1 MDFYKIE
8 AVRNGHGRIEIGP
21 SLRILK
27 SKDLM
32 IKGGKFYAFWDDA
45 NSIWCTDMY
54 RLYECIDN
62 DIQKFLEDKPE
73 FKHEKVN
80 YMRTYKSQA
89 AKEFEQ
95 YVRLL
100 PDNWHSLDDTV
111 TFLSE
116 KIGREDYKSRR
127 LPYDPQKGDISA
139 YEELV
144 NVLYFPEEREKI
156 EWAIG
161 SILCGE
167 SKDIQKFMVLY
178 GNAGT
183 GKSTIMNMIDHMFP
197 GYVTTFDSKA
207 LGSGNSSFSL
217 EPFENNP
224 LVGIQ
229 HDGDLSRIEDNT
241 KINSVVSHEMININA
256 KYKNIYAMRLN
267 CFLFVGTNKP
277 VKITDA
283 KSGII
288 RRLIDVHPTGETV
301 EQSRYEE
308 LCDIIAFETSAIAYH
323 CMQVYKSLGKRYYS
337 GYRPLDMMYK
347 TDPFFNFVDS
357 YYLTFKNQNSTTLK
371 QAYTLYKEWVDN
383 GGSDFKMTTYKF
395 REALKD
401 YFEEYHNRTKDATGN
416 DIQDFYNNF
425 KVDLFKDRM
434 RVIERHAVDKIR
446 LTIIPSLLD
455 DVLANMKAQYATR
468 DGKPQQAWESVR
480 TTLKDLDTSQLHYVL
495 MPENYIV
502 IDFDLKDENGKKSTK
517 LNLEA
522 AAKFPPTYTE
532 LSRSGGVHLHYIYD
546 GDIDLLGNIY
556 AENIEIKKFKGNA
569 SLRRK
574 LTKCNDVPIAHIR
587 DGLPL
592 KGEKMVDFKGIADEK
607 HLRNIIAKNLAKQIS
622 PNTKPSIDY
631 IYNALQ
637 QAYESGMHY
646 DVSDMRQAIVT
657 FAMDSTNQSDACL
670 KLVAKMKFQSE
681 EPTEDLDWDKIGL
694 SINGVSDMSTIE
706 DEIVFFD
713 CEVFPNLFLINWKKI
728 GEGKR
733 IHRMINPSPAE
744 VESLMQ
750 QPLVGFNCRRYDNH
764 MLYARMMGYSNEQL
778 YQLSRR
784 IIDAGKKG
792 PKDVFFKEAFNI
804 SYTDIYDYA
813 ATKQSLK
820 KWEIQLGIHHEE
832 LGLPWDQPVPE
843 ELWDKVAHYCD
854 NDVIATEAVW
864 NATQGD
870 WAARKILA
878 KIAGMTPNSTTNSLT
893 TRIIFGKDSREEV
906 QKELVYTDLSK
917 EFPGY
922 KFENGKST
930 YKGIET
936 GEGGYVY
943 ASPGVYGHVK
953 VFDVVSM
960 HPHSLI
966 ALNLFGKYTQRFKE
980 ILEARVAAK
989 HNDIEKLETL
999 LDGLLL
1005 EYVGDD
1011 ATRKA
1016 LVQALKIAINSVY
1029 GLTCASFDHLFKDP
1043 RNVDN
1048 IVAKRGA
1055 LFMINLKEEV
1065 EKLGYTVVHIKTDSI
1080 KVENPDERIT
1090 NFINEYGK
1098 KYGYEFEVEDEFD
1111 RVCLINDAEFIAYDM
1126 NENKWYPKG
1135 DRFKTPYTFKTLFTH
1150 EPITFDDLCLTC
1162 AVTSEI
1168 DLDFNEKKPS
1178 SIDMEKELDD
1188 ILKVRKYLSGN
1199 TLAAPSNKKIEMYK
1213 DVTDNQIELIKRR
1226 IADCHDYKFVGR
1238 VGRFVPVVEGCGG
1251 GLLVRKNGDKFDAV
1265 QGTKGYRWLE
1275 AEKVKGTDTESYIDQ
1290 SYWLNIASD
1299 VKDVMIE
1306 TLNKNIGH
1314 SCYNSIEEFLDAEAL
1329 PF

>member
-8 AVRNGHGRIEIGP
+8 AIRNGHGRIEIGP

-32 IKGGKFYAFWDDA
+32 IKGGKFYAFWDEA
-45 NSIWCTDMY
+45 NSIWSTDMY
-54 RLYECIDN
+54 RLYECIDS
-62 DIQKFLEDKPE
+62 DISKFLEEKPE
-73 FKHEKVN
+73 FQHEKIN

-127 LPYDPQKGDISA
+127 LPYDPAPGDISA
-139 YEELV
+139 YEELI
-144 NVLYFPEEREKI
+144 NTLYFPEEREKI

-161 SILCGE
+161 SILRGE

-183 GKSTIMNMIDHMFP
+183 GKSTVMNMIDSMFP

-207 LGSGNSSFSL
+207 LGSGNSAFSL

-241 KINSVVSHEMININA
+241 KINSVVSHEMININV
-256 KYKNIYAMRLN
+256 KFKNIYASRLN

-301 EQSRYEE
+301 EQRRYEE

-323 CMQVYKSLGKRYYS
+323 CMQVYDTLGRRYYS

-347 TDPFFNFVDS
+347 TDPFFNFVDA
-357 YYLTFKNQNSTTLK
+357 YYLTFKNQNNTTLK
-371 QAYTLYKEWVDN
+371 QAYALYKEWVDN

-401 YFEEYHNRTKDATGN
+401 YFNTYTNRAKDAAGN
-416 DIQDFYNNF
+416 DIQDFYQDF
-425 KVDLFKDRM
+425 KVDLFKDRV
-434 RVIERHAVDKIR
+434 RVIERHAVDKIK
-446 LTIIPSLLD
+446 LSVMPSLLD
-455 DVLANMKAQYATR
+455 DVLSNMKAQYATR
-468 DGKPQQAWESVR
+468 DGKPQSAWENVR
-480 TTLKDLDTSQLHYVL
+480 TRLCDIDTTQLHYVL

-502 IDFDLKDENGKKSTK
+502 IDFDLKDDEGKKSTK

-546 GDIDLLGNIY
+546 GDIDMLGNIY

-574 LTKCNDVPIAHIR
+574 LSKCNDIPIAHIR

-592 KGEKMVDFKGIADEK
+592 RGEKMVDFKGIADEK

-631 IYNALQ
+631 IYNALEE
-637 QAYESGMHY
+637 AYNSGMHY

-657 FAMDSTNQSDACL
+657 LAMDSTNQSEACL
-670 KLVAKMKFQSE
+670 KLVAKMKFCSE
-681 EPTEDLDWDKIGL
+681 EPTEDVDWLNAPIT
-694 SINGVSDMSTIE
+694 NVE

-733 IHRMINPSPAE
+733 MHRMINPTPAE
-744 VESLMQ
+744 VEALMQ
-750 QPLVGFNCRRYDNH
+750 HPLVGFNCRRYDNH
-764 MLYARMMGYSNEQL
+764 MLYGRMMGYSNEQL
-778 YQLSRR
+778 YYLSQK
-784 IIDAGKKG
+784 IINAGKKG
-792 PKDVFFKEAFNI
+792 PKDCFFKEAYNI

-832 LGLPWDQPVPE
+832 LGLPWDKPVPKD
-843 ELWDKVAHYCD
+843 LWEKVARYCD
-854 NDVIATEAVW
+854 NDVYATEAVW

-878 KIAGMTPNSTTNSLT
+878 KLAGMTPNTPTNTLT
-893 TRIIFGKDSREEV
+893 TRIIFGKDSYEQV
-906 QKELVYTDLSK
+906 QAELQYTDLSK

-922 KFENGKST
+922 KFENGKSF
-930 YKGIET
+930 YKGFEV
-936 GEGGYVY
+936 GEGGFVY
-943 ASPGVYGHVK
+943 AEPGVYGHVK

-980 ILEARVAAK
+980 ILQARVAAK
-989 HNDIEKLETL
+989 HNDIDALETL

-1005 EYVGDD
+1005 EYVQDD
-1011 ATRKA
+1011 VTRKA

-1029 GLTCASFDHLFKDP
+1029 GLTCASFDHIFKDK

-1065 EKLGYTVVHIKTDSI
+1065 EKRGFKVVHIKTDSI
-1080 KVENPDERIT
+1080 KIENPTPEIEE
-1090 NFINEYGK
+1090 FVNEYGK

-1111 RVCLINDAEFIAYDM
+1111 RVCLINNAEFIAYDM
-1126 NENKWYPKG
+1126 NHNEWFPKG
-1135 DRFKTPYTFKTLFTH
+1135 DRFKTPYTFKTLFSH
-1150 EPITFDDLCLTC
+1150 EPITFDDLCMTC
-1162 AVTSEI
+1162 SVTSEI
-1168 DLDFNEKKPS
+1168 DLDFNENKNS
-1178 SIDMEKELDD
+1178 TEELEKALDD
-1188 ILKVRKYLSGN
+1188 IAKVRKYLSGA
-1199 TLAAPSNKKIEMYK
+1199 TLTSPSKKKIDLYK
-1213 DVTDNQIELIKRR
+1213 DVTDNDIEQLKSQIAKE
-1226 IADCHDYKFVGR
+1226 HDYRFVGR
-1238 VGRFVPVVEGCGG
+1238 VGRFVPIKLGYGG
-1251 GLLVRKNGDKFDAV
+1251 ALLVRRNGDKFDAV
-1265 QGTKGYRWLE
+1265 QGTKGYRWME
-1275 AEKVKGTDTESYIDQ
+1275 AENVRGTDMESNIDT
-1290 SYWLNIASD
+1290 SYWVTEANNVYAE
-1299 VKDVMIE
+1299 MQE
-1306 TLNKNIGH
+1306 ALNKNLGH
-1314 SCYNSIEEFLDAEAL
+1314 SCYNSVEEFLDAEAL

>member
-1 MDFYKIE
+1 MDFYTIE
-8 AVRNGHGRIEIGP
+8 AIRNGHGRIEISP
-21 SLRILK
+21 SLRVIK

-127 LPYDPQKGDISA
+127 LPYDPKKGDISA

-183 GKSTIMNMIDHMFP
+183 GKSTIMNMIDDMFP

-267 CFLFVGTNKP
+267 CFLFIGTNKP

-323 CMQVYKSLGKRYYS
+323 CMQVYKSLGRRYYS

-347 TDPFFNFVDS
+347 TDPFFNFVDA
-357 YYLTFKNQNSTTLK
+357 YYLTFKNQDSTTLK
-371 QAYTLYKEWVDN
+371 QAYALYKEWVDN
-383 GGSDFKMTTYKF
+383 GGSDFKMTSYKF

-401 YFEEYHNRTKDATGN
+401 YFLEYINRTTDAVGVEVC
-416 DIQDFYNNF
+416 DLYKGF
-425 KVDLFKDRM
+425 KVDLFKDRV
-434 RVIERHAVDKIR
+434 RIIERNAVDKII
-446 LTIIPSLLD
+446 LTVHTLSVLD
-455 DVLANMKAQYATR
+455 DILADCFAQYATR
-468 DGKPQQAWESVR
+468 DGKPQCAWDNVR
-480 TTLKDLDTSQLHYVL
+480 TKLRNIDPTRQHYVKP
-495 MPENYIV
+495 PENLIV
-502 IDFDLKDENGKKSTK
+502 IDFDLKDENGNKSTK

-532 LSRSGGVHLHYIYD
+532 LSRSGGVHLHYYYD
-546 GDIDLLGNIY
+546 GDINLLGDIY
-556 AENIEIKKFKGNA
+556 AEHIEIKKFKGGS

-574 LTKCNDVPIAHIR
+574 LTKCNDIPIAHIR

-592 KGEKMVDFKGIADEK
+592 KGEKMVDFKGINDEK

-622 PNTKPSIDY
+622 PNTKPSIDF
-631 IYNALQ
+631 IYNALE

-646 DVSDMRQAIVT
+646 DVSDMRQAIVLL
-657 FAMDSTNQSDACL
+657 AMSSTNQSDACL
-670 KLVAKMKFQSE
+670 KLVAKMKFCSE
-681 EPTEDLDWDKIGL
+681 EPSEDINWDDVKNLDSKINVEEDL
-694 SINGVSDMSTIE
+694 
-706 DEIVFFD
+706 VFYD
-713 CEVFPNLFLINWKKI
+713 VEVFPNLFLVNWKKI

-733 IHRMINPSPAE
+733 MHRMINPTPQEIEQLIS
-744 VESLMQ
+744 M
-750 QPLVGFNCRRYDNH
+750 PLVGYNCRRYDNH
-764 MLYARMMGYSNEQL
+764 ICYARMMGYTNEQL
-778 YQLSRR
+778 YNLSQK
-784 IIDAGKKG
+784 IINAGKKG
-792 PKDVFFKEAFNI
+792 PKDCFFKEAYNI

-813 ATKQSLK
+813 TKKQSLK
-820 KWEIQLGIHHEE
+820 KWEIELGIHHEE

-854 NDVIATEAVW
+854 NDVYATEAVW

-893 TRIIFGKDSREEV
+893 TRIIFGKDSYEQV
-906 QKELVYTDLSK
+906 QSELKYTDLS
-917 EFPGY
+917 EMFPGY
-922 KFENGKST
+922 KFEKGKSF
-930 YKGIET
+930 YKGYEV
-936 GEGGYVY
+936 GEGGFVY
-943 ASPGVYGHVK
+943 AEPGVHGRCK

-966 ALNLFGKYTQRFKE
+966 ALNMFGKYTSRFKE
-980 ILEARVAAK
+980 ILDARVAAK
-989 HNDIEKLETL
+989 HDDLEALNAL

-1005 EYVGDD
+1005 EYMDRGEEIK
-1011 ATRKA
+1011 AA
-1016 LVQALKIAINSVY
+1016 LVLALKIAINSVY
-1029 GLTCASFDHLFKDP
+1029 GLTCAQFDHIFRDK

-1055 LFMINLKEEV
+1055 LFMIDLKEEV
-1065 EKLGYTVVHIKTDSI
+1065 EKLGYRVVHIKTDSI
-1080 KVENPDERIT
+1080 KVENPDEFIE

-1098 KYGYEFEVEDEFD
+1098 KYGYEFEVEDEFQ
-1111 RVCLINDAEFIAYDM
+1111 RICLINNAEFIAYDDRK
-1126 NENKWYPKG
+1126 NEWRPKG
-1135 DRFKTPYTFKTLFTH
+1135 DRFKTPYILKTIFTKEDLEFK
-1150 EPITFDDLCLTC
+1150 DLCLT
-1162 AVTSEI
+1162 ASVTSEI
-1168 DLDFNEKKPS
+1168 DLDFNENLPDS
-1178 SIDMEKELDD
+1178 AALDKELDD
-1188 ILKVRKYLSGN
+1188 ILKVRKYLAGM
-1199 TLAAPSNKKIEMYK
+1199 TLAAPSKKKIELYGN
-1213 DVTDNQIELIKRR
+1213 VTDKDIDNLKAE
-1226 IADCHDYKFVGR
+1226 IAKCHSYQFVGR
-1238 VGRFVPVVEGCGG
+1238 VGLFVPILPGCGG
-1251 GLLVRKNGDKFDAV
+1251 GVLVRKNGDKFDNV
-1265 QGTKGYRWLE
+1265 QDTSGYRWLE
-1275 AEKVKGTDTESYIDQ
+1275 AEKVQGTEMEQNIDY
-1290 SYWLNIASD
+1290 SFWNNKVSD
-1299 VKDVMIE
+1299 ILDIMRR
-1306 TLNKNIGH
+1306 TLEENNTTPFFH
-1314 SCYNSIEEFLDAEAL
+1314 SIEEFLDVGAL